1 MTEFVFELPNE
12 TPDPLLVQYY
22 SGIKKRTFYV
32 TDEISEQTTNLIT
45 IPLLEADN
53 DGTLEPITIYI
64 NTPGGSVHDGFTL
77 VSAIQQLQSP
87 TQVIVLGYAYSMG
100 ALILMAGHNNP
111 NVVRKC
117 YSFSTALL
125 HGGSQLVSGSNSA
138 VKDFFHFYEKFE
150 KRIENFV
157 LTHSKVTPEEYDK
170 VDRYELYFDS
180 DQMLELGLVDEIIGW
195 I

>member
-1 MTEFVFELPNE
+1 MA
-12 TPDPLLVQYY
+12 QYY

-180 DQMLELGLVDEIIGW
+180 DQMLELGLVDEIIG
-195 I
+195 